1 MIPALQ
7 PHGPLAFLPG
17 QWVDFA
23 VPGIT
28 AAGGYSFTST
38 PRQLQQ
44 RGTFELAVRRSAHPV
59 AAWLHDKVQEFV
71 GLHCF
76 CEIRSSCWLYTAEAL
91 CCTILPC
98 PALPSARADAG
109 TAGRC
114 SGSARRWQLHV
125 PARG

>member
-17 QWVDFA
+17 HWVDFS

-44 RGTFELAVRRSAHPV
+44 RGTLELAVRRSAHPV
-59 AAWLHDKVQEFV
+59 ATWLHDKVRGCV

-76 CEIRSSCWLYTAEAL
+76 GDLVLLVVYGQASCMHHN
-91 CCTILPC
+91 P
-98 PALPSARADAG
+98 LPSLALG
-109 TAGRC
+109 WC
-114 SGSARRWQLHV
+114 
-125 PARG
+125 